1 MFFSFS
7 LAIPYVFYTVHVNLE
22 KDYPIKNLEG
32 DEKQI
37 NREKEI
43 ENSSCKILG
52 NIVYL
57 KRNII

>member
-1 MFFSFS
+1 MLLSFSFGI
-7 LAIPYVFYTVHVNLE
+7 LYVYYTAHVNLE
-22 KDYPIKNLEG
+22 KDYPIKKLEG

-37 NREKEI
+37 NRGKEI
-43 ENSSCKILG
+43 ENWSCKIVG

>member
-7 LAIPYVFYTVHVNLE
+7 LVIPYVFYTVHVNLE
-22 KDYPIKNLEG
+22 KDYPIKHLEG

-43 ENSSCKILG
+43 G
-52 NIVYL
+52 NC
-57 KRNII
+57 

>member
-7 LAIPYVFYTVHVNLE
+7 LVIPYVFYTVHVNLE

-43 ENSSCKILG
+43 ENSSCKILA
-52 NIVYL
+52 ISFIW
-57 KRNII
+57 KEI

>member
-7 LAIPYVFYTVHVNLE
+7 LPIPYVFYTVHVNLE

-57 KRNII
+57 KRYII